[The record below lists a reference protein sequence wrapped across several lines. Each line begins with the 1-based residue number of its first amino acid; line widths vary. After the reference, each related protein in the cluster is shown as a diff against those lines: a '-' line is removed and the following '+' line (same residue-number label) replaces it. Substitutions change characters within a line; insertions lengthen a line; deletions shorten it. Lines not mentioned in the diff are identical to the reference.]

1 MVPNNYTLGMSI
13 SSSWWVVTTPLRKTW
28 YKKKRLR
35 KTRVKKGEAGLF
47 FDHSVIMGIATI
59 LSYVTPRF
67 GAIIWPYMCKLLLL
81 HKLPRDDN
89 DNGNL

>member
-1 MVPNNYTLGMSI
+1 M
-13 SSSWWVVTTPLRKTW
+13 
-28 YKKKRLR
+28 
-35 KTRVKKGEAGLF
+35 RVKKGEAGLF
-47 FDHSVIMGIATI
+47 FDHPVIMGIATI

-89 DNGNL
+89 GNL